1 MADTILE
8 YLRKAL
14 DSEMQ
19 AAVLLQLPSDF
30 YSRISVYGQKL
41 RRSAG
46 SSTSE
51 VANRLIVKQT
61 RMIDS
66 MAKQL
71 LTVRANKAEWQHV
84 FPQLL
89 PEERYVYS
97 AQQKFQKRFE
107 TFIEAVSAGRPSF
120 IEFAHK
126 SEAERNVSVRFT
138 KHVDELVGLHLR
150 RYGPFEAEDVA
161 SLPAA
166 NADILIASGDA
177 LEICTRDE
185 A

>member
-1 MADTILE
+1 MADTTLE
-8 YLRKAL
+8 YLKRTL

-19 AAVLLQLPSDF
+19 AAVLLQLPGDF
-30 YSRISVYGQKL
+30 YSKISVYSQKL

-51 VANRLIVKQT
+51 VVNRLIAKQA

-71 LTVRANKAEWQHV
+71 FTVRANKATRQHA
-84 FPQLL
+84 FLQLL
-89 PEERYVYS
+89 PEERYVCS
-97 AQQKFQKRFE
+97 AQQKFQRRFE
-107 TFIEAVSAGRPSF
+107 TFVEAVSAGQPSF
-120 IEFAHK
+120 IEFAHR
-126 SEAERNVSVRFT
+126 SEAERSISLRFT
-138 KHVDELVGLHLR
+138 KHVNELVGLHLR

-177 LEICTRDE
+177 VEICTRDE